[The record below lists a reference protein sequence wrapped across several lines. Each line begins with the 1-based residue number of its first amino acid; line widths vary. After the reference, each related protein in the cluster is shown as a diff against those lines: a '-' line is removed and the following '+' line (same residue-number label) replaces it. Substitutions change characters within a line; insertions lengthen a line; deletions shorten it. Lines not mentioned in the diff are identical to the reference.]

1 MRAAAVFACSIAT
14 AMATMLPTPPNWT
27 PTYNMVRRHC
37 CWCRLRG
44 VWAKLWSR
52 AVCDQALSTIAM
64 PCNETGLTRLDTPET
79 NFGVIDFDW

>member
-1 MRAAAVFACSIAT
+1 
-14 AMATMLPTPPNWT
+14 
-27 PTYNMVRRHC
+27 MVRRHC